1 MVLIET
7 LWNVNRGQVIATPVE
22 NIVLI
27 ETLWNVNRKS
37 LLVSF
42 LVRQRINRNIV
53 ECKLVH
59 KTTAIIVCN
68 VLIETLWNVNELVK
82 HDICCTT
89 LRINRNIVECKF
101 ATTSFNNSIVFCI
114 NRNIVECK

>member
-89 LRINRNIVECKF
+89 LRINRNIVECK
-101 ATTSFNNSIVFCI
+101 SPESSHKRQCV
-114 NRNIVECK
+114 

>member
-22 NIVLI
+22 NI
-27 ETLWNVNRKS
+27 
-37 LLVSF
+37 
-42 LVRQRINRNIV
+42 
-53 ECKLVH
+53 
-59 KTTAIIVCN
+59 

-114 NRNIVECK
+114 NRNIVECKFQCFVNSCSFIVRINRNIVECK

>member
-68 VLIETLWNVNELVK
+68 VLIETLWNVNLNDTHCFLQQVPVLIETLWNVN
-82 HDICCTT
+82 TT
-89 LRINRNIVECKF
+89 
-101 ATTSFNNSIVFCI
+101 
-114 NRNIVECK
+114 